1 MGFWPTL
8 FGPFSR
14 KTRLP
19 LISPLVAM
27 DPIAQPHEAPSGF
40 GLKNSS

>member
-8 FGPFSR
+8 FGPFPR

-19 LISPLVAM
+19 LIRPLVAM
-27 DPIAQPHEAPSGF
+27 GTIAQQHEAPSGF